1 MKNLSVRKGDTVL
14 VISGKD
20 NGKQGK
26 VKAVSPKSNRVIVEG
41 VNFVS
46 KHKKARNT
54 QEKSQIIKA
63 EAPIDASNVMVVCP
77 HCNKATR
84 VAHKEV
90 DGKNARICKKCGEA
104 LDAKFVK
111 PKKDSKKAET
121 KSAKAEKVEKVEEKP
136 AKKTTAKKS
145 TAKTAEKKP
154 AEKKTTAKK
163 STKTEDAKK
172 TTTKKA
178 SKKA

>member
-1 MKNLSVRKGDTVL
+1 MKNLSVRNGDTVL

-20 NGKQGK
+20 NGRQGK

-63 EAPIDASNVMVVCP
+63 EAPIDASNVMVICP

-90 DGKNARICKKCGEA
+90 DGKNHRICKKCGEG

-111 PKKDSKKAET
+111 PKKET
-121 KSAKAEKVEKVEEKP
+121 KKVATKAAKEVKVEKAEEP
-136 AKKTTAKKS
+136 AKKTATKKAPAKK
-145 TAKTAEKKP
+145 TA
-154 AEKKTTAKK
+154 
-163 STKTEDAKK
+163 TKTEKDTKDAKK
-172 TTTKKA
+172 TTKKA
-178 SKKA
+178 SKKAE

>member
-1 MKNLSVRKGDTVL
+1 MKNLSVKNGDTVV

-20 NGKQGK
+20 NGKTGK

-46 KHKKARNT
+46 KHQKAKNA

-77 HCNKATR
+77 HCGKATR
-84 VAHKEV
+84 VAHKVV
-90 DGKNARICKKCGEA
+90 DGKHTRVCKKCGEA
-104 LDAKFVK
+104 LDGKYVK
-111 PKKDSKKAET
+111 PKKEQKKAE
-121 KSAKAEKVEKVEEKP
+121 KAKKVEEVKAEEPKVEAEAPAKKAP
-136 AKKTTAKKS
+136 AKKTT
-145 TAKTAEKKP
+145 
-154 AEKKTTAKK
+154 TAKK
-163 STKTEDAKK
+163 ETKTEDAKK

-178 SKKA
+178 ASKKA

>member
-1 MKNLSVRKGDTVL
+1 MKNLSVRNGDTVL

-63 EAPIDASNVMVVCP
+63 EAPIDASNVMVICP

-90 DGKNARICKKCGEA
+90 DGKNHRICKKCGEG

-111 PKKDSKKAET
+111 PKKEAKKVAT
-121 KSAKAEKVEKVEEKP
+121 KAAKEVKVEKAEEP
-136 AKKTTAKKS
+136 AKKTATKKAPAKK
-145 TAKTAEKKP
+145 TA
-154 AEKKTTAKK
+154 
-163 STKTEDAKK
+163 TKTEKDTKDAKK
-172 TTTKKA
+172 TTKKA
-178 SKKA
+178 SKKAE

>member
-1 MKNLSVRKGDTVL
+1 MKNLSVRNGDTVL

-63 EAPIDASNVMVVCP
+63 EAPIDASNVMVICP

-90 DGKNARICKKCGEA
+90 DGKNHRICKKCGEG

-111 PKKDSKKAET
+111 PKKET
-121 KSAKAEKVEKVEEKP
+121 KKVATKAAKEVKVEKAEEP
-136 AKKTTAKKS
+136 AKKTATKKAPAKK
-145 TAKTAEKKP
+145 TA
-154 AEKKTTAKK
+154 
-163 STKTEDAKK
+163 TKTEKDTKDAKK
-172 TTTKKA
+172 TTKKA
-178 SKKA
+178 SKKAE

>member
-26 VKAVSPKSNRVIVEG
+26 IKAVSPKSNRVIVEG

-46 KHKKARNT
+46 KHKKAKNT

-77 HCNKATR
+77 HCKKATR
-84 VAHKEV
+84 VAHKELE
-90 DGKNARICKKCGEA
+90 GKNHRVCKKCGEG
-104 LDAKFVK
+104 LDTKFVK
-111 PKKDSKKAET
+111 PKKET
-121 KSAKAEKVEKVEEKP
+121 KKVVTKAVKEEAKVEKVEKAEKP
-136 AKKTTAKKS
+136 AKKTTTKA
-145 TAKTAEKKP
+145 TT
-154 AEKKTTAKK
+154 KTTATKK
-163 STKTEDAKK
+163 ATKTEKETKDAKK
-172 TTTKKA
+172 TTKKA
-178 SKKA
+178 SKKAE

>member
-63 EAPIDASNVMVVCP
+63 EAPFDASNVMVVCP

-84 VAHKEV
+84 VAHKEIE
-90 DGKNARICKKCGEA
+90 GKNHRICKKCGEE

-111 PKKDSKKAET
+111 PKKET
-121 KSAKAEKVEKVEEKP
+121 KKVATKAVKEEVKAEKAEKP
-136 AKKTTAKKS
+136 AKKTATKKAPAKK
-145 TAKTAEKKP
+145 TA
-154 AEKKTTAKK
+154 
-163 STKTEDAKK
+163 TKTEKDTKDAKK
-172 TTTKKA
+172 TTKKA
-178 SKKA
+178 SKKAE

>member
-63 EAPIDASNVMVVCP
+63 EAPFDASNVMVVCP
-77 HCNKATR
+77 HCGKATR
-84 VAHKEV
+84 VAHKEIE
-90 DGKNARICKKCGEA
+90 GKNHRICKKCGEG

-111 PKKDSKKAET
+111 PKKET
-121 KSAKAEKVEKVEEKP
+121 KKVASKAKEEVKVESAEKP
-136 AKKTTAKKS
+136 AKKTATKKAPAKKA
-145 TAKTAEKKP
+145 T
-154 AEKKTTAKK
+154 
-163 STKTEDAKK
+163 TKTEKDTKDAKK
-172 TTTKKA
+172 TTKKA
-178 SKKA
+178 SKKAE

>member
-20 NGKQGK
+20 NGKMGK
-26 VKAVSPKSNRVIVEG
+26 VTAVSPKSNRVVVEG

-54 QEKSQIIKA
+54 QEKSQIVKA
-63 EAPIDASNVMVVCP
+63 EAPIDASNVMVVCT

-90 DGKNARICKKCGEA
+90 DGKNARVCKKCGA
-104 LDAKFVK
+104 GLDAKFVK
-111 PKKDSKKAET
+111 SKKDKKAV
-121 KSAKAEKVEKVEEKP
+121 AKAKEEKVEDKKP
-136 AKKTTAKKS
+136 AKKEVAKKTTTKTTTAKKTTAKKQ
-145 TAKTAEKKP
+145 
-154 AEKKTTAKK
+154 
-163 STKTEDAKK
+163 TKTEDAKK

>member
-1 MKNLSVRKGDTVL
+1 MKNLSVKNGDTVV

-20 NGKQGK
+20 NGKTGK

-46 KHKKARNT
+46 KHQKAKNA

-77 HCNKATR
+77 HCGKATR
-84 VAHKEV
+84 VAHKVV
-90 DGKNARICKKCGEA
+90 DGKHTRVCKKCGEA
-104 LDAKFVK
+104 LDGKYVK
-111 PKKDSKKAET
+111 PKKEQK
-121 KSAKAEKVEKVEEKP
+121 KVEKTKKEEVKVEEPKVEEKTPAKKAP
-136 AKKTTAKKS
+136 AKKTSTTKK
-145 TAKTAEKKP
+145 E
-154 AEKKTTAKK
+154 
-163 STKTEDAKK
+163 TKTEDAKK

-178 SKKA
+178 ASKKA